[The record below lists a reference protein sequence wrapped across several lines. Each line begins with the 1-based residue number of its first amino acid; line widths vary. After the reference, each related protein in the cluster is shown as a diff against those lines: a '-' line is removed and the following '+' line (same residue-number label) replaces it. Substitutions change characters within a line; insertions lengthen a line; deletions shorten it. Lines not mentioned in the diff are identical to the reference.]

1 MKDGFSPELS
11 PKEMLEMGVFGG
23 WYFGNNIEEY
33 PKVWFKKAKISKK
46 GFDVKLNYFETKS
59 GQSRLEWQAKG
70 WIFPDDPLGWFQWYC
85 RYTMGRRI
93 PIMDRTQIERWKAFG
108 PRHIGG
114 IKKNCKKGD
123 YTCRIRQRQAL
134 LQWGYN
140 PFF

>member
-1 MKDGFSPELS
+1 
-11 PKEMLEMGVFGG
+11 
-23 WYFGNNIEEY
+23 
-33 PKVWFKKAKISKK
+33 
-46 GFDVKLNYFETKS
+46 
-59 GQSRLEWQAKG
+59 
-70 WIFPDDPLGWFQWYC
+70 
-85 RYTMGRRI
+85 MGRRI

-114 IKKNCKKGD
+114 IKKNCKKDD